1 MIKTK
6 LQKAHLLLFSK
17 EINSKRL
24 MHYSFNIKIMH
35 KYFFLLLRLI
45 VAAILIQTLR
55 FKFTAHPDSVYIFQT
70 VGLEPY
76 GRIVIGVLE
85 LIAGILLLI
94 PKTIW
99 LGATLTIGVIGSAIF
114 MHLTKLGIEIN
125 NDSGILFTTAVVT
138 FIISVIILYMSRNK
152 IPLINNKP

>member
-1 MIKTK
+1 
-6 LQKAHLLLFSK
+6 
-17 EINSKRL
+17 
-24 MHYSFNIKIMH
+24 MH

-99 LGATLTIGVIGSAIF
+99 LGATLTIGVIGGAIF

-125 NDSGILFTTAVVT
+125 NDGGILFITAVVT

-152 IPLINNKP
+152 IPLINNKS